1 MTETFKKD
9 FRSNPFTPKWKKNQ
23 VNKNLHLLISQPLSS
38 PSKAILVL
46 IADKGTAPSD
56 VRAISQQ
63 RLMRVVHHRGFL
75 KS

>member
-1 MTETFKKD
+1 MIETFKKD

-23 VNKNLHLLISQPLSS
+23 VNKNHVLISQPFSS

-46 IADKGTAPSD
+46 IADKRTAPTD
-56 VRAISQQ
+56 VRAVSQQ